1 MSIESDE
8 QVSYLRESAIESLK
22 LAIELY
28 NRPHSTARKTSVL
41 MLLGHAFEM
50 LLKASIVEN
59 GGNIHTEGD
68 NNQTIGL
75 KNLIKR
81 GCISKRT

>member
-1 MSIESDE
+1 MSVGSDE
-8 QVSYLRESAIESLK
+8 QVSYLRESAIESLR

-59 GGNIHTEGD
+59 GGSIHTEGD
-68 NNQTIGL
+68 NNQTIGFEGVDFL
-75 KNLIKR
+75 
-81 GCISKRT
+81 